1 MTANEPGS
9 ITREMLLDY
18 FLRSACP
25 RAEWQVGMEVERI
38 GRRIDDGR
46 PLPYDT
52 TAPNIR
58 ALLEAYR
65 AQQPSDPIWEGDHLI
80 GLDGPW
86 GSITLE
92 PGGQVEWSSRP
103 RGRLRELERELVEH
117 LSLLDRL
124 GAEHGIRWLGE
135 AVDPE
140 LPVSA
145 MEWMPKAR
153 YSIMRP
159 YLGARGSLAHRMMT
173 QTAAIQCAFDYADA
187 EDWRRK
193 FLAASYL
200 APVATALFANSSR
213 VDGGDS
219 GYRSYRQ
226 RIWRDTD
233 PDRCNLPKVVF
244 EPGFSLEGWLDW
256 IVRVPTIFRHRARGL
271 VPSGGIPFVQLME
284 RTGCDAIRFE
294 DWETHVSTIFTE
306 VRSYTYIEVR
316 SADLLPREL
325 IFSVPSFWA
334 GLLYDESALQT
345 ALELGSA
352 FSTHDRW
359 VAGMEDAA
367 RFGLDA
373 AEAAPIRELGEGALG
388 ASLEGLGR
396 NAVEKEDRQA
406 AVGAVERLA
415 EARSLEP
422 RR

>member
-1 MTANEPGS
+1 MTASDPGP
-9 ITREMLLDY
+9 ITRDLLLDY
-18 FLRSACP
+18 FLRSARP
-25 RAEWQVGMEVERI
+25 RPEWQVGMEVERM
-38 GRRIDDGR
+38 GRRVDDGR
-46 PLPYDT
+46 PLPYDGP
-52 TAPNIR
+52 APAIR
-58 ALLEAYR
+58 ALLEAYGDR
-65 AQQPSDPIWEGDHLI
+65 RPSDPIWEANHLI

-103 RGRLRELERELVEH
+103 RRELRELERELREH
-117 LSLLDRL
+117 LALLDRL
-124 GAEHGIRWLGE
+124 GAEHGIRWLEE
-135 AVDPE
+135 AVDPT

-173 QTAAIQCAFDYADA
+173 QTTAIQCAFDYADA
-187 EDWRRK
+187 TDWRRK

-213 VDGGDS
+213 IDGGDS

-233 PDRCNLPKVVF
+233 PDRCSLPRAVF
-244 EPGFSLEGWLDW
+244 EPGFSLERWLDW
-256 IVRVPTIFRHRARGL
+256 IIDVPTLFRHRARGL
-271 VPSGGIPFVQLME
+271 VPSGGIPFVELME
-284 RTGCDAIRFE
+284 RSGCEAIKFE

-316 SADLLPREL
+316 SADLLPPEL
-325 IFSVPSFWA
+325 IFSVPSFWT
-334 GLLYDESALQT
+334 GLLYDDEALDA
-345 ALELGSA
+345 ALEIGGA
-352 FSTHDRW
+352 FDTYDGW
-359 VAGMEDAA
+359 VAGIETAA
-367 RFGLDA
+367 RFGLDG
-373 AEAAPIRELGEGALG
+373 AESAPIRECGERALG
-388 ASLEGLGR
+388 AALEGLRRG
-396 NAVEKEDRQA
+396 AIEPEDREV

-422 RR
+422 R